1 LETPIKKDEE
11 WNDTEL
17 MASMKRIED
26 FVTSFKN
33 MGKKVLVG
41 GTSQGGILS
50 FAFAK
55 RSN

>member
-1 LETPIKKDEE
+1 MTPIKKDEE